1 MDSATTLVVI
11 TSIIAAKTCGVLAL
25 WLRLRWRVRR
35 DQAQHQYLVAV
46 AEAVAAGGRLELD
59 DLHSDGRRFRMKI
72 SRSRAHGEDQ
82 AA

>member
-1 MDSATTLVVI
+1 MDSATTLVMI
-11 TSIIAAKTCGVLAL
+11 TSIVAAKTCGVLA
-25 WLRLRWRVRR
+25 LRLRWRVRR

-82 AA
+82 AE